1 MKKTLSCVAL
11 ICAAQAHAGE
21 IYGGVGLPG
30 VFAGYAYSLTDNWG
44 LRADYATLGQRSKNG
59 SEDGIDYQGKV
70 KVARLGAFADYF
82 PWRNGFRLTAG
93 LTFNQI
99 KISLNANPNS
109 GLTQSIGDKNVVLS
123 SGDYF
128 NVAVK
133 VPGVTPFLG
142 LGYGHQA
149 QAGSGLGFHAD
160 LGASIGRAKLSVDT
174 NLVSKGLVNQS
185 DVDKELSQLRDGVGK
200 IRLIPQISFGISY
213 AF

>member
-1 MKKTLSCVAL
+1 MKKMMLCAALCCVAQSH
-11 ICAAQAHAGE
+11 AAE
-21 IYGGVGLPG
+21 IYAGVGLPG
-30 VFAGYAYSLTDNWG
+30 AFAGYSCSLNENFG
-44 LRADYATLGQRSKNG
+44 VRADYATLGKRSKSG

-82 PWRNGFRLTAG
+82 PWRNGFRLTGG

-99 KISLNANPNS
+99 KINLNANPNS

-128 NVAVK
+128 NVTVK

-149 QAGSGLGFHAD
+149 QTGSGLGFHAD

-174 NLVSKGLVNQS
+174 NLVSKGLVKQE

-200 IRLIPQISFGISY
+200 VRLVPQISFGVTY
-213 AF
+213 TF